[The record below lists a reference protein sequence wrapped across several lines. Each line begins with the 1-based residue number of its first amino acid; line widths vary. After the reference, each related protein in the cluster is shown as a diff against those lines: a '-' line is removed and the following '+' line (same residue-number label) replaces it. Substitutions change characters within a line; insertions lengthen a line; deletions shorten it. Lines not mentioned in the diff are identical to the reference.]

1 MDDVGLVEAVLDLTG
16 FGFLDGVGNVRRDRA
31 GLRGRH
37 ETLGAEHLTETADN
51 AHHVGRGDD
60 GVELEPVLTLDL
72 RNEILAAGVI
82 GTGVERFL
90 DLLFLAEDEHAGDL
104 AGAVGQDDGAADLLV
119 GVTGVNAQLHV
130 QLDGLVEL
138 GLGGLGDELEGFL
151 RLVLSLLINELSA
164 LFIIFTSEQFSFLLI
179 KWFVGWMILP
189 RSGSGI

>member
-1 MDDVGLVEAVLDLTG
+1 M
-16 FGFLDGVGNVRRDRA
+16 
-31 GLRGRH
+31 
-37 ETLGAEHLTETADN
+37 
-51 AHHVGRGDD
+51 
-60 GVELEPVLTLDL
+60 
-72 RNEILAAGVI
+72 
-82 GTGVERFL
+82 
-90 DLLFLAEDEHAGDL
+90 
-104 AGAVGQDDGAADLLV
+104 GQDDGAADLLV

-130 QLDGLVEL
+130 QLDGLVKL

>member
-1 MDDVGLVEAVLDLTG
+1 MFRGKKYQDSAKQIDKALQYDPKEGLELICKTASAKFDETVELHVKLGVGLVA
-16 FGFLDGVGNVRRDRA
+16 
-31 GLRGRH
+31 
-37 ETLGAEHLTETADN
+37 LG
-51 AHHVGRGDD
+51 
-60 GVELEPVLTLDL
+60 
-72 RNEILAAGVI
+72 
-82 GTGVERFL
+82 
-90 DLLFLAEDEHAGDL
+90 EDQHAGGL
-104 AGAVGQDDGAADLLV
+104 TGAVGQDDGAADLLV
-119 GVTGVNAQLHV
+119 SVAGVDTQLHM

>member
-1 MDDVGLVEAVLDLTG
+1 M
-16 FGFLDGVGNVRRDRA
+16 
-31 GLRGRH
+31 
-37 ETLGAEHLTETADN
+37 
-51 AHHVGRGDD
+51 
-60 GVELEPVLTLDL
+60 
-72 RNEILAAGVI
+72 
-82 GTGVERFL
+82 
-90 DLLFLAEDEHAGDL
+90 
-104 AGAVGQDDGAADLLV
+104 GQNDGAADLLI

>member
-1 MDDVGLVEAVLDLTG
+1 MYRIKTMNKIASAGLDQLDKSRFQVGEDVENEDGILVRSAKMHDYVFPDALRAIARAGAGGLGLVRLG
-16 FGFLDGVGNVRRDRA
+16 
-31 GLRGRH
+31 GLG
-37 ETLGAEHLTETADN
+37 
-51 AHHVGRGDD
+51 
-60 GVELEPVLTLDL
+60 
-72 RNEILAAGVI
+72 
-82 GTGVERFL
+82 
-90 DLLFLAEDEHAGDL
+90 EDQHAGHL
-104 AGAVGQDDGAADLLV
+104 AGAVGEHDGAADLLV

-189 RSGSGI
+189 RSGSEI

>member
-1 MDDVGLVEAVLDLTG
+1 M
-16 FGFLDGVGNVRRDRA
+16 
-31 GLRGRH
+31 H

-72 RNEILAAGVI
+72 GHEILTAGVI
-82 GTGVERFL
+82 RTGVQRL
-90 DLLFLAEDEHAGDL
+90 LNLLFLAEDEHAGRF

-130 QLDGLVEL
+130 QLDSLVEL
-138 GLGGLGDELEGFL
+138 GLSGLGDELEGFL